1 MDIQTEIARI
11 ERRMKAAG
19 TTVAELLRQA
29 DVNAA
34 QWVRWKQG
42 RQEPLRTTWA
52 RITAAAKEL
61 GK

>member
-1 MDIQTEIARI
+1 MDTRTEIARI
-11 ERRMKAAG
+11 ERRLRSSG
-19 TTVAELLRQA
+19 LTVAALLRMA

-52 RITAAAKEL
+52 RITQAAREL